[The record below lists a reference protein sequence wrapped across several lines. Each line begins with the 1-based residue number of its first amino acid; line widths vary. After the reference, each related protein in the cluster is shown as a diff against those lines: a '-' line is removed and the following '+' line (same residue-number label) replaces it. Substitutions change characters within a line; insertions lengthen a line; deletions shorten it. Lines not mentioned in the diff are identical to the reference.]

1 MQKMAWKNSFIALAM
16 LLAFAGT
23 IAASSAQNQ
32 PLSSSAFIAG
42 DDMQPFL
49 LGGGTEG
56 TADQNCTKQ
65 TSQSNESNKGI
76 LTEIEQYLKQIVD
89 EAMVKLFNAITAD
102 GRFQQ
107 AVSAILTL
115 YIIVFGL
122 AFMLGMI
129 QLTYGQGLIRLFK
142 IGIIVSVLSP
152 GGWAFFQQYVV
163 RFFRDGSDDIIKFA
177 ISQTNGT
184 GGGGG
189 GGGGVF
195 SGLDKI
201 AEQIIRPETIAK
213 VLAAFTT
220 GPYGLAMGGLML
232 ISTVAF
238 IKLIVDALRTYAV
251 SYVVRALLFGLAPFF
266 IVFMLFERTKQTFT
280 VWLNFVLNFSLQP
293 VLLFIMLAFMMDLV
307 DQASKDMLGTE
318 VCWSEFSSTE
328 GSANKLQFWR
338 FAKNGKV
345 DPSEYDWP
353 GQVSCRAEGRSDCK
367 PFPIDIVDI
376 LSFVFLIFLA
386 QRFAGVI
393 PNITNS
399 LTNVSIS
406 LDQGQKLEQF
416 FRNQNNNAVQSIAKN
431 RGEVNS

>member
-1 MQKMAWKNSFIALAM
+1 MRKTVWKNGFIALAM

-23 IAASSAQNQ
+23 ITATSAHDNT
-32 PLSSSAFIAG
+32 PSSSTIIAG
-42 DDMQPFL
+42 DEMTPSL

-65 TSQSNESNKGI
+65 SSQSNESNKGI

-115 YIIVFGL
+115 YVIIFGI

-129 QLTYGQGLIRLFK
+129 QLTYGQTLIRLFK
-142 IGIIVSVLSP
+142 IGIIVAVLSP
-152 GGWAFFQQYVV
+152 GGWAFFQEYVV
-163 RFFRDGSDDIIKFA
+163 RFFRDGGDDIIKFA
-177 ISQTNGT
+177 ISQTSGA
-184 GGGGG
+184 GGG

-201 AEQIIRPETIAK
+201 AEQIIKPETIAK
-213 VLAAFTT
+213 VLAAITT
-220 GPYGLAMGGLML
+220 GPYGLAMGGLMM

-280 VWLNFVLNFSLQP
+280 TWLNFVLNFTLQP

-307 DQASKDMLGTE
+307 DQASKDMLNTE

-338 FAKNGKV
+338 FAKNSQV
-345 DPSEYDWP
+345 DPSEYDWQ
-353 GQVSCRAEGRSDCK
+353 GQVNCKTGGGDCK

-376 LSFVFLIFLA
+376 LAFVFLIFLA
-386 QRFAGVI
+386 QRFATVI
-393 PNITNS
+393 PSICNS
-399 LTNVSIS
+399 LTNVFIS
-406 LDQGQKLEQF
+406 LDQGQKLEEF
-416 FRNQNNNAVQSIAKN
+416 YKKQNNNALKSLSGAN
-431 RGEVNS
+431 GETRS